1 MNIHIPCQYRCP
13 VYMIHG
19 SNDAIVPFYHGQTL
33 FQTLPDSSK
42 TVPFW
47 ARGAG
52 HNNIEMDMPTAYI
65 KRLQQFIRQCNRLNY
80 PDQMSARKQAQ
91 QQQQQTMMLQQS
103 LQSSLRQSLHHSPNN
118 ARQQQ
123 QAMIGKQATAMAI
136 GGGARGPA
144 IMARYASQDS
154 YHPHLVGGNSS
165 DNNKPG
171 TKQRKQKG
179 TLVMRSLHNH
189 DIQAHQIPPPPTP
202 SSSPSSPQL
211 MLKHRKNRMSGYQ
224 KQLQKQQQQLV
235 FASNSNNAVQYHR
248 SMSTS
253 ALPSDH
259 LSSQLS
265 PSSQHRNEYQF
276 PSQQSQ
282 QVYAHSRIAAQRN
295 KE

>member
-1 MNIHIPCQYRCP
+1 
-13 VYMIHG
+13 MIHG

-91 QQQQQTMMLQQS
+91 QQQQQHTMMLQQS
-103 LQSSLRQSLHHSPNN
+103 LQNSLRQSLHHLPNN
-118 ARQQQ
+118 AHHQQQ
-123 QAMIGKQATAMAI
+123 GMIGKQATAMAI

-144 IMARYASQDS
+144 MMTRYASQDS
-154 YHPHLVGGNSS
+154 YHPHLGVGNSS

-171 TKQRKQKG
+171 NKQRKQKG

-189 DIQAHQIPPPPTP
+189 GTQAHQNPPPPP
-202 SSSPSSPQL
+202 PRSPSSPQL
-211 MLKHRKNRMSGYQ
+211 MLKHRKNRMGGYQ
-224 KQLQKQQQQLV
+224 KQQQKQQHQPV

-253 ALPSDH
+253 VLPSNH
-259 LSSQLS
+259 LSSQLT
-265 PSSQHRNEYQF
+265 PSSQHCNEYQF

-282 QVYAHSRIAAQRN
+282 QVYAHSRIAVQRN
-295 KE
+295 RE